1 MAHKRNP
8 ITAENACGLARVV
21 RSFIIP
27 SYENALLWHERDLA
41 NSSAER
47 FTLSHAA
54 ILLDDVLAKSN
65 RVMSKC
71 VVDTENMIENIERQN
86 GLVMAEKVMIELVDG
101 GIPRDEAH
109 EILRTASMDC
119 ISQGIHLREICS
131 EIEAITS
138 RFTTEQIEAMF
149 NPANH
154 IGVSGELVDEAVA
167 LARGQISQN

>member
-8 ITAENACGLARVV
+8 ITAENACGLARIV
-21 RSFIIP
+21 RAFIVP

-65 RVMSKC
+65 RVMAKC
-71 VVDTENMIENIERQN
+71 IVDKENMLANIERQN

-109 EILRTASMDC
+109 EILRNASMEC
-119 ISQGIHLREICS
+119 ISQGVHLREICAK
-131 EIEAITS
+131 ITAINS
-138 RFTTEQIEAMF
+138 RFSTDEIDRMF
-149 NPANH
+149 DPAQH
-154 IGVSGELVDEAVA
+154 VGVSAELVDDAVA
-167 LARGQISQN
+167 LARREISKD